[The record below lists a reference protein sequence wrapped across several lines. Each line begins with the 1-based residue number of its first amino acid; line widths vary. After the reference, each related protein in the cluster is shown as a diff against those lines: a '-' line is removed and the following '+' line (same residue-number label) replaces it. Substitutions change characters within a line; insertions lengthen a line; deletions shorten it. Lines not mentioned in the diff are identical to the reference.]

1 MIKEIHFRQSAIKK
15 IKKQPEGRIA
25 IILKKI
31 EEIAD
36 NPYRYKR
43 LKKPLAH
50 LRRVHID
57 KSFVLIF
64 SVFRDKLIIEDF
76 DHHDKIYR
84 IKN

>member
-1 MIKEIHFRQSAIKK
+1 VIEEIHFRQSAIKK
-15 IKKQPEGRIA
+15 IRKQPKERIK

-31 EEIAD
+31 EEIAE

-43 LKKPLAH
+43 LKRPLAH

-57 KSFVLIF
+57 KSFVLVFSIF
-64 SVFRDKLIIEDF
+64 DNKLIIEDF

-84 IKN
+84 